1 MVRKTPST
9 RTWLPWVGLALVAA
23 LAIAY
28 YVTVVVHR
36 GLLQEQPHEPFAAS
50 RPPASPACLT
60 RPTLQRYEN
69 ASTDLEHAL
78 KTVVRIY
85 DDYAQGAE
93 SGPSVGAK
101 GGDLPPIPEEEGE
114 GTGSLA
120 GSLMGGEDR
129 GTDVAGGLAST
140 RPDGGAPALPSVAP
154 FEGFVDGPPP
164 PCLRK
169 PEALQW
175 AQSQYKERPLAL
187 LKVYNT
193 LRTRVNKGIEGLA
206 RRRRMMAQA
215 KAQERLRA
223 KQTKSIRQAG
233 EAQEASLNDY
243 YKQGGSA

>member
-1 MVRKTPST
+1 MPPRCRPSH
-9 RTWLPWVGLALVAA
+9 PS
-23 LAIAY
+23 
-28 YVTVVVHR
+28 R
-36 GLLQEQPHEPFAAS
+36 GL
-50 RPPASPACLT
+50 
-60 RPTLQRYEN
+60 
-69 ASTDLEHAL
+69 STVL
-78 KTVVRIY
+78 
-85 DDYAQGAE
+85 
-93 SGPSVGAK
+93 
-101 GGDLPPIPEEEGE
+101 
-114 GTGSLA
+114 
-120 GSLMGGEDR
+120 
-129 GTDVAGGLAST
+129 
-140 RPDGGAPALPSVAP
+140 
-154 FEGFVDGPPP
+154 PP

-206 RRRRMMAQA
+206 QRRRMMAQA